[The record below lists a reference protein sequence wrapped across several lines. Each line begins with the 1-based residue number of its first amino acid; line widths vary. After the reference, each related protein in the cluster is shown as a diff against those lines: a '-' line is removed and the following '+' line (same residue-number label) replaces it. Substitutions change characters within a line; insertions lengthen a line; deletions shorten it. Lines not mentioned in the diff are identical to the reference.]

1 MRCPLRRGRV
11 GARSPRPGALQP
23 LTWSEFW
30 GGQAVLSLF
39 LFGIKVG
46 ASGGGQG
53 AGTGSEGE

>member
-11 GARSPRPGALQP
+11 GTRSPRPGALQP

-30 GGQAVLSLF
+30 GGRAVVSLF
-39 LFGIKVG
+39 LFGIKAG

-53 AGTGSEGE
+53 AGTGSEGG